1 MNEFLIISKSGER
14 YHMEAKVADIYDVI
28 ELLDHEFIKLLRE
41 DFEGVHKVLLK
52 VSEIESI
59 IDGGS
64 KQ

>member
-1 MNEFLIISKSGER
+1 
-14 YHMEAKVADIYDVI
+14 MEAKVADIYDVI